1 MLTNLDFLE
10 IGNTFPPNSERERLQ
25 TYQENIS
32 LFNSDHDKVYKDWIR
47 ILREENN
54 STLHIILNWH
64 KRLSTLWAD
73 LLLGEPPRISVTPQE
88 NQDLL
93 QDIVR
98 NNNLIKTAYEVAID
112 MSRCGAGI
120 FKVRYNEGAIIETV
134 PPTLWFPVVR
144 ADNIKDVLAH
154 VLAWVFEIPAPT
166 RLKPDAV
173 KQYLRAEIH
182 EKGKITNLLFKLE
195 DGKISKNVGISQLD
209 ANIPETEETGID
221 EFLVIPAIN
230 SATSDDI
237 YGTDDYKAIDTIMQE
252 MEVRLSQISKILD
265 RHADPNMYG
274 PRYAI
279 EQDASGRYIF
289 RGGGK
294 YFPVESGETPPGYI
308 VWDSQLTAAFKELD
322 VLMQHFY
329 AISETSPACFGDF
342 SAGFG
347 ESGTALRR
355 MMQIPLAKVNRMRL
369 GMDPA
374 IKKALKIAM
383 MLEGKDVEIDIG
395 WNDGLPQDEKEMSQ
409 IYTLLYQNG
418 LVSRETAIRRLFEFD
433 EESLQRE
440 LGKIQEESNQEIHGI
455 MGNLGE

>member
-1 MLTNLDFLE
+1 MLTSLDFLE

-73 LLLGEPPRISVTPQE
+73 LLLGEPPRISATPQE

-93 QDIVR
+93 QDIIR
-98 NNNLIKTAYEVAID
+98 NNAFLKTAYEVAID

-120 FKVRYNEGAIIETV
+120 FKVRYNDGAIIETV

-173 KQYLRAEIH
+173 KQYLRVEIH
-182 EKGKITNLLFKLE
+182 EKGKITNLLFQLE
-195 DGKISKNVGISQLD
+195 DGKIVKNVGISQLG

-230 SATSDDI
+230 SSTSDDI

-395 WNDGLPQDEKEMSQ
+395 WNDGLPQDEKEMAQ

-440 LGKIQEESNQEIHGI
+440 LGKIQEESSQEIHGI